1 MVAGLAALGPGGL
14 GPGLRR
20 IGVPF
25 GPTIVV
31 ARLPLW
37 KTVQGGGA
45 ALWRAALWVPSLR
58 GVTCTMGAGACRVV
72 VCALLSLSRSTI
84 SGAGDWSLVRF
95 NLFES

>member
-1 MVAGLAALGPGGL
+1 MVSGLAALGPGGL
-14 GPGLRR
+14 GPGMRR

-37 KTVQGGGA
+37 RTVPGGA
-45 ALWRAALWVPSLR
+45 VLWRAALWDPSPR
-58 GVTCTMGAGACRVV
+58 GVACTMGAGACKVV
-72 VCALLSLSRSTI
+72 VCTLLSLSRSTI

-95 NLFES
+95 SLFES

>member
-14 GPGLRR
+14 GPGIRR

-37 KTVQGGGA
+37 KTVQGGGQRFGV
-45 ALWRAALWVPSLR
+45 LHYGSLR
-58 GVTCTMGAGACRVV
+58 FGG
-72 VCALLSLSRSTI
+72 
-84 SGAGDWSLVRF
+84 SLVPWGLGPAGSWFVRYS
-95 NLFES
+95 LFRGQGFLALGLVPGAF

>member
-37 KTVQGGGA
+37 KTVQGGGGS
-45 ALWRAALWVPSLR
+45 ALAC
-58 GVTCTMGAGACRVV
+58 CTMGPFASGGHLYHGGWGLQGGGLCVTLSFEVNDFWRWGLVPGA
-72 VCALLSLSRSTI
+72 
-84 SGAGDWSLVRF
+84 F
-95 NLFES
+95 